1 MGNNYN
7 LEYELIK
14 KSRLTNR
21 APSTITS
28 EVIPHIEGLDSCKCG
43 CKKYTNS

>member
-7 LEYELIK
+7 LEYKLLQ

-21 APSTITS
+21 APFTITQ
-28 EVIPHIEGLDSCKCG
+28 EVKAHIDGYDKCECG